1 MHWTLAVCRGFFVFD
16 FSKTLDFSGFL
27 AILPFGKKAKSL
39 KNLKYKLKQNII
51 PTKNLTFLS

>member
-1 MHWTLAVCRGFFVFD
+1 MHWTLAVCRGFFVF
-16 FSKTLDFSGFL
+16 DFSGFL